1 MEHKVKA
8 IIKKEERLCE
18 TVCALFKIDFER
30 QKKAAYFVNLH
41 EVLENVPSLFR

>member
-1 MEHKVKA
+1 MEHKVQA
-8 IIKKEERLCE
+8 IIKKQESPCE
-18 TVCALFKIDFER
+18 TVCALFEIYFKR